1 MMRVLAACLCTL
13 LLALPGPAR
22 AVEFQNSYLR
32 FELPTGWHCELE
44 KTEFV
49 CSPPHVEGQP
59 VGAIMVLAAKIPGPE
74 DGLGAYKRHLER
86 LGAELGRLGVVK
98 APSHI
103 TLGDAIW
110 VDATL
115 RGAEIPG
122 YLTRYLATV
131 KHGIAILYTFSA
143 HETVRSEVQ
152 GAALLAVSTLQ
163 VKDTWKRQR

>member
-1 MMRVLAACLCTL
+1 MHATATCLCAL
-13 LLALPGPAR
+13 LVALPCSAG

-32 FELPTGWHCELE
+32 FELPAGWTCELE

-49 CSPPHVEGQP
+49 CNPPHVEGQP
-59 VGAIMVLAAKIPGPE
+59 VGAIMVLAAKIPGPD
-74 DGLGAYKRHLER
+74 DGLGTYRRHLETR
-86 LGAELGRLGVVK
+86 GAELGRHGIVK
-98 APSHI
+98 APSYTTI
-103 TLGDAIW
+103 GDALW

-115 RGAEIPG
+115 RGAEISG

-131 KHGIAILYTFSA
+131 KHGLAILYTFSA

-163 VKDTWKRQR
+163 VKDTWRRER